1 MLSSVTSGLRQTT
14 RASFSLSIVVALL
27 HQLVSSY
34 STEDFISHANRTID
48 MFDHF
53 REPYDKRNYG
63 ILDIDVIEATT
74 SSLHVTWKLTNMSS
88 SDSVMESTVIC
99 ETTNG
104 RIVSDKLHSATNSFH
119 FQFLTSD
126 TRYIVCVYVL
136 EKSTTAN
143 TSILHYNCQPF
154 STIPLVRADSIVG
167 VILTLGYF
175 GLMVVMGYA
184 AWWRKMKNARRNG
197 DEDKRKLKDADDSE
211 RKSTKKLEKYGSS
224 GITNFGGG
232 ASGDEAEAKWL
243 GENGVAAS
251 KSSAG
256 CSGATTG
263 CVGFSKEE
271 EEDMVYYNA
280 KNREISF

>member
-1 MLSSVTSGLRQTT
+1 MLNLFTSALYQTT
-14 RASFSLSIVVALL
+14 WATLHWSVVLSLLPPRAWSHSP
-27 HQLVSSY
+27 
-34 STEDFISHANRTID
+34 EDLTFHANRTID

-53 REPYDKRNYG
+53 REPYDKRHYG
-63 ILDIDVIEATT
+63 VLNIDVIEATT
-74 SSLHVTWKLTNMSS
+74 SSLHVTWKLTNTSS
-88 SDSVMESTVIC
+88 SDSIMESTVIC
-99 ETTNG
+99 ETMNG
-104 RIVSDKLHSATNSFH
+104 KIVSDKLHSTTDSFL

-175 GLMVVMGYA
+175 VLMVVMGYA
-184 AWWRKMKNARRNG
+184 AWWRKIKNTKRN
-197 DEDKRKLKDADDSE
+197 DNDDDTQKLKNEDGE
-211 RKSTKKLEKYGSS
+211 GRTKKLAKYGSG

-232 ASGDEAEAKWL
+232 AVVDAAEETRWL
-243 GENGVAAS
+243 GENGVAAN

-256 CSGATTG
+256 CSGTTTG

-271 EEDMVYYNA
+271 EENMVYYNA